1 MIIYFIAYILSTM
14 NLIIYFSEIKI
25 RQPPTTEQDIIQG
38 VHAKK
43 NSETDKL
50 KH

>member
-1 MIIYFIAYILSTM
+1 MIIYFIAYMLSTM
-14 NLIIYFSEIKI
+14 NFITFFSDIKI
-25 RQPPTTEQDIIQG
+25 RQPPTNQDIIQG
-38 VHAKK
+38 VHAEK